1 MIPQAHQGLNLVPCC
16 GISARFRYTNIAYG
30 GSWADDDIDL
40 ASISVPIERS
50 RHQSH
55 HEAFGGSGRG
65 GRSAPGD
72 PGPPYIIKL
81 SQLPIA
87 CNDLFVEDLF
97 QSRYTPYVKFKILV
111 DPAADPLQTGTIRKI
126 AFVELESYL
135 DYSKALK
142 WHDLYYRPGRRVVV
156 DIADFQDFQHSVKYN
171 QEHQQQ
177 LLDLEQ
183 DVASGKF
190 RLTGPSGPMN
200 RGSPI
205 TPHRNLGPKLGSHA
219 GAGSGAETSKPG
231 FDTVL
236 SKPKPKPNPFGAAKP
251 VDVLAK
257 ENEIQKKLITV
268 NHTTI
273 KTMGSVE
280 DATPRERRKSM
291 NILRRESNAENLPQP
306 PAITTEQP
314 TSKYSPAP
322 ATSVYG
328 DGKSGIS
335 LAQILSAANSDST
348 LAANS
353 AKNSPKPAVSKP
365 TILKKKAISSP
376 VISVQQ
382 LAKSEAHGPETTE
395 RKDTEAKLP
404 QNTDDSAI
412 KSSVE
417 TTDKTAS
424 KEKESAEKNES
435 PPKDNH
441 PPSENNKTSA
451 PTTQPSTNL
460 KNRPDFKHM
469 FEEITQKYVPKE
481 KPNKL
486 KGRGPFRETNA
497 NGKIS
502 SESDDKNAS
511 RNHSPAK
518 PNGRKNSRDIPSGP
532 RRPPK
537 ARTPRRR
544 DASEDKKSEDVVTQN
559 GESKVERSND
569 KLRASSLTS
578 KQEVRSN
585 TIRESVPNGDG
596 ERNSTRKERG
606 PGSGS
611 RRGSASNKQS
621 DKTIDNSTNHP
632 EPGERSKRGTW
643 NSRGRGN
650 NRRRGRGGAN
660 LHYVR
665 NEQLHQEKAPALE
678 TVQ

>member
-1 MIPQAHQGLNLVPCC
+1 MPRSHRVLYAHHCC
-16 GISARFRYTNIAYG
+16 EILARFWYTNIAYG

-55 HEAFGGSGRG
+55 HETFGGSSRSVRG
-65 GRSAPGD
+65 APGD

-81 SQLPIA
+81 LQLPVA
-87 CNDLFVEDLF
+87 CNNLFVEDLF

-111 DPAADPLQTGTIRKI
+111 DPAADPLQTGTVRKI
-126 AFVELESYL
+126 AFVELESYQ

-142 WHDLYYRPGRRVVV
+142 WHDLYYRQGRRVVV
-156 DIADFQDFQHSVKYN
+156 EMADFQDFQHSVKYN

-177 LLDLEQ
+177 LLELEQ

-190 RLTGPSGPMN
+190 RLTGSSGPMN

-205 TPHRNLGPKLGSHA
+205 APHRSLGPKLGSHA

-236 SKPKPKPNPFGAAKP
+236 SKPKPKPNPFGAARP

-257 ENEIQKKLITV
+257 EGEIQKKLITV

-273 KTMGSVE
+273 KTMGSINS
-280 DATPRERRKSM
+280 DPPRERRKSM
-291 NILRRESNAENLPQP
+291 NILRRDSKAEDSPQP
-306 PAITTEQP
+306 PAAAAEQP
-314 TSKYSPAP
+314 NSKYSPAP
-322 ATSVYG
+322 AASVYG

-335 LAQILSAANSDST
+335 LAQILSAANSDSN

-365 TILKKKAISSP
+365 TILRKKAMNSP
-376 VISVQQ
+376 ALSVQQ
-382 LAKSEAHGPETTE
+382 LARNEAHGPETTE
-395 RKDTEAKLP
+395 TTETQAKLP

-412 KSSVE
+412 EHLVE
-417 TTDKTAS
+417 TTDKTTL
-424 KEKESAEKNES
+424 KEKGNADKNPS
-435 PPKDNH
+435 PTKDVDL
-441 PPSENNKTSA
+441 PSENNKASA
-451 PTTQPSTNL
+451 PTTQTSANL

-481 KPNKL
+481 KPNKF
-486 KGRGPFRETNA
+486 KGRGPFRETNV
-497 NGKIS
+497 NGKTT

-511 RNHSPAK
+511 RNNSSAK

-544 DASEDKKSEDVVTQN
+544 DGPEEKKGDDVVTQN
-559 GESKVERSND
+559 GEGKVERSND

-578 KQEVRSN
+578 KQEVKSSTTRD
-585 TIRESVPNGDG
+585 SVPNGDG
-596 ERNSTRKERG
+596 ERNSARKERATS
-606 PGSGS
+606 SGA
-611 RRGSASNKQS
+611 RRGSASNKQT
-621 DKTIDNSTNHP
+621 DKTIDDSTNHS
-632 EPGERSKRGTW
+632 EPGERPKRGSG
-643 NSRGRGN
+643 NSRGRGG

-665 NEQLHQEKAPALE
+665 NEQLNQEKAPVLE

>member
-1 MIPQAHQGLNLVPCC
+1 M
-16 GISARFRYTNIAYG
+16 YTNTAYG

-65 GRSAPGD
+65 VRGAPGD

-81 SQLPIA
+81 SQLPVA
-87 CNDLFVEDLF
+87 CNNLFVEDLF

-111 DPAADPLQTGTIRKI
+111 DPAADPLQTGIVRKI
-126 AFVELESYL
+126 AFVELESYQ
-135 DYSKALK
+135 DYTKALK
-142 WHDLYYRPGRRVVV
+142 WHDLYYRQGRRVVV
-156 DIADFQDFQHSVKYN
+156 EMADFQDFQHSVKYN

-177 LLDLEQ
+177 LIELEQ

-190 RLTGPSGPMN
+190 RLTGSSGPMT
-200 RGSPI
+200 RVSPI
-205 TPHRNLGPKLGSHA
+205 APHRNLGPKLGSHA

-257 ENEIQKKLITV
+257 EDEIQKKLITV

-280 DATPRERRKSM
+280 PAPPRERRKSM
-291 NILRRESNAENLPQP
+291 NILRRDSKAEDSPRP
-306 PAITTEQP
+306 PATAPEQP
-314 TSKYSPAP
+314 NSKYSPAP
-322 ATSVYG
+322 VTSVYG
-328 DGKSGIS
+328 DGKRGIS
-335 LAQILSAANSDST
+335 LAQILSAANSDSN

-365 TILKKKAISSP
+365 TILKKKAMNSP
-376 VISVQQ
+376 VVSVQQ
-382 LAKSEAHGPETTE
+382 LARYEANEPESTE
-395 RKDTEAKLP
+395 KTETQAKLL
-404 QNTDDSAI
+404 QNPDDSAI
-412 KSSVE
+412 KHPVE
-417 TTDKTAS
+417 TTEKPTL
-424 KEKESAEKNES
+424 KEKSHANKNPS
-435 PPKDNH
+435 SPKDDD
-441 PPSENNKTSA
+441 PSSENNKATA
-451 PTTQPSTNL
+451 PTTQTSTNL

-481 KPNKL
+481 KPNKY
-486 KGRGPFRETNA
+486 KGRGPFREPNV
-497 NGKIS
+497 NGKIT
-502 SESDDKNAS
+502 SESDDKNAP
-511 RNHSPAK
+511 RNNSPAK
-518 PNGRKNSRDIPSGP
+518 PNGRKNSRDIPSGS

-537 ARTPRRR
+537 ARTLRRR
-544 DASEDKKSEDVVTQN
+544 DGTEEKKGEDVVVQN
-559 GESKVERSND
+559 GEGKVERSND

-578 KQEVRSN
+578 KQEVKSN
-585 TIRESVPNGDG
+585 TTRDSVPNGDG
-596 ERNSTRKERG
+596 ETSAAKKERATG
-606 PGSGS
+606 SGARRGSGS
-611 RRGSASNKQS
+611 NKQTT
-621 DKTIDNSTNHP
+621 KTFDGSTSHS
-632 EPGERSKRGTW
+632 EPGERPKRGSW

-665 NEQLHQEKAPALE
+665 NEQLNQEKTPVLE
-678 TVQ
+678 TVQEV